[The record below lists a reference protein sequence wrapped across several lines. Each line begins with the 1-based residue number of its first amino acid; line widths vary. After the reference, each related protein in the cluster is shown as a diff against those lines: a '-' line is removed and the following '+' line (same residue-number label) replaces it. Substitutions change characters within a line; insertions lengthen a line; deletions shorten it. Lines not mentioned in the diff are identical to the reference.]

1 MRRLTRQGI
10 FPKREKG
17 IFAAEFHCVNEC
29 SIKLD
34 DLTGKEERRQVVPR
48 YTIIFFRKEKEENK
62 TGQAFERLPC
72 SSLWSEA
79 DDI

>member
-1 MRRLTRQGI
+1 M
-10 FPKREKG
+10 
-17 IFAAEFHCVNEC
+17 NEC